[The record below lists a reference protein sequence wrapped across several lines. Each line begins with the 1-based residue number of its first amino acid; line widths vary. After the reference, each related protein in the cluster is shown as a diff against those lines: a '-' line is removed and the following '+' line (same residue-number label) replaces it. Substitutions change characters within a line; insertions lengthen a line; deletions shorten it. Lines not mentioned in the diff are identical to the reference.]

1 MTVKRRMGLMGGT
14 FNPIHMGHLIIA
26 EEARERFALEKVI
39 FIPSYITPNKEVK
52 AAPAEERL
60 RMVELAVESNPYFS
74 VSDMEIRQKGMSYT
88 VSTLRALKERY
99 GDDWELYFISGTDA
113 VASLPL
119 WYQPEQI
126 LSLCRFIGAVRP
138 GGIQKAEEVVAS
150 FKKRGKNIELLP
162 VPAIDISSTDI
173 RNRIRNGKS
182 VRYMVPEKVY
192 TYIKEKRLYSE

>member
-1 MTVKRRMGLMGGT
+1 MTVKRRIGLMGGT

-26 EEARERFALEKVI
+26 EEAREKFVLEKVV
-39 FIPSYITPNKEVK
+39 FIPSYITPNKEVE

-126 LSLCRFIGAVRP
+126 LTLCRFIGAVRP
-138 GGIQKAEEVVAS
+138 GRIQKAEEVVAS

-192 TYIKEKRLYSE
+192 TYIKEKRMYSE